1 MAIELKSPPA
11 LGGLSSP
18 AALRRIVD
26 HCVQQIL
33 ANAADIAGGSDEPEL
48 VHQMRVGIRRL
59 RSALK
64 LFGRWDDEALSAT
77 PTWDVCLAGHAAAL
91 GEVRD
96 RRIIDAE
103 LLPRLA
109 RFGALVPAMPPAP
122 SQQALAARLRGRDFT
137 LLMLDLL
144 AFAHGPVPQDAPPLH
159 KRVVRRHLARFEAKL
174 RAEAAGFPGADDSER
189 HRLRK
194 RLKRLRYGIELAD
207 SLLPRKKTR
216 QRLARLKR
224 VQDALGR
231 LNDMAQAQRI
241 FIGLG
246 AAFAAGWAAGQKEA
260 LAAAAEQAVHRWLE
274 DDD

>member
-64 LFGRWDDEALSAT
+64 LFGRWDDEVAAAA
-77 PTWDVCLAGHAAAL
+77 PTWDACLAGHAAAL

-96 RRIIDAE
+96 RRIIDVE

-109 RFGALVPAMPPAP
+109 QLDVPLPAMPPGP
-122 SQQALAARLRGRDFT
+122 SRQALAARLRGRDFT
-137 LLMLDLL
+137 LLMLDLQ
-144 AFAHGPVPQDAPPLH
+144 AFAHEPLPQDAPPLH
-159 KRVVRRHLARFEAKL
+159 KRVVRRRLARFEAKL
-174 RAEAAGFPGADDSER
+174 RAEAAGFRGADDGER

-194 RLKRLRYGIELAD
+194 RLKRLRYGIELAG

-216 QRLARLKR
+216 QRLARLKP

-231 LNDMAQAQRI
+231 LNDMVQAQRM
-241 FIGLG
+241 FDGLG

-260 LAAAAEQAVHRWLE
+260 LAAAAEQAVRCWLE
-274 DDD
+274 DGD

>member
-1 MAIELKSPPA
+1 MAIELKSRPA
-11 LGGLSSP
+11 LDGLSPP

-26 HCVQQIL
+26 HSVQQIL
-33 ANAADIAGGSDEPEL
+33 ANAAGIAGGSDEPEL
-48 VHQMRVGIRRL
+48 IHEMRVGIRRL

-64 LFGRWDDEALSAT
+64 LFSRWDDEAASAAS
-77 PTWDVCLAGHAAAL
+77 TWDECLAGYAAAL
-91 GEVRD
+91 GEIRD
-96 RRIIDAE
+96 RRIVDTE
-103 LLPRLA
+103 LFPRLA
-109 RFGALVPAMPPAP
+109 QLGAPVPAMPPGP

-137 LLMLDLL
+137 LLMLDLQ
-144 AFAHGPVPQDAPPLH
+144 AFAHGPVPQDAPPL
-159 KRVVRRHLARFEAKL
+159 RPRAVRRRLARFEARL
-174 RAEAAGFPGADDSER
+174 RAEAADFPAADDSER

-194 RLKRLRYGIELAD
+194 RFKRLRYGIELAG

-231 LNDMAQAQRI
+231 LNDMAQAQRM
-241 FIGLG
+241 FDGLG

-260 LAAAAEQAVHRWLE
+260 LAAAAERAVRRWLA